1 MFEFLNFKLFFKF
14 RILNISNNKSL
25 MSLFLA
31 LDLYIKEAAL
41 QGSNSDSNPILSL
54 LLALCLVAY
63 H

>member
-1 MFEFLNFKLFFKF
+1 MC
-14 RILNISNNKSL
+14 NNKSL
-25 MSLFLA
+25 SLFLA

-41 QGSNSDSNPILSL
+41 QGSNSDNNLFLSL